1 MDDSHDSQ
9 TLVLIV
15 DDCYEDRLTY
25 KRYLSRDLELS
36 YKFVEAESGEEG
48 LALAQQRPPDCILL
62 DYQLPDTD
70 GLEFITEYKIRL
82 GENHPPVVILTG
94 QGDES
99 VAVQA
104 MKLGAQDYL
113 VKGKTTAES
122 LQIVV
127 RNAIEK
133 SHLRQQLDRSSA
145 QLRLLELAVESAND
159 IVLITDAEPI
169 DLPGPRIVYVN
180 QAFTQ
185 QTGYTREEVLGKTPR
200 ILQGA
205 KTERATL
212 DVLRHALENWQ
223 SARVELINYRKD
235 GSEFWVELNIVPIA
249 DDKGIFTHWVSV
261 QRDITDRIHAAT
273 EREHLLARERQ
284 SRQQAETANRL
295 KDEFLSILSHE
306 IRTPLNSI
314 LGWATMLRQRQLDPA
329 ITERALETI
338 ERNARIQ
345 AQLID
350 DLLDVSRII
359 RGKLK
364 LDFHEI
370 PLAAVIRAAVETME
384 PAAQAKEI
392 ELVYHFESQTDRVR
406 GDFNRLQQVVWNL
419 VANAVKFTPRQGRV
433 DVRLQRIGFYLE
445 MQVSDT
451 GMGIVPEFL
460 PYVFDRFSQAEQST
474 NRSFNGLGLGL
485 AIVRHLVELH
495 GGTVAV
501 HSAGENQGATF
512 SVQLPVLDFLEGD
525 RTQQDS
531 PPQGCPVSLQDLR
544 VLVVDDDEDSR
555 QMLAIILEQCGAKVW
570 TVASAAEAR
579 RAIVREVPD
588 VLLSDIGM
596 PGEDGYDL
604 IGQVKS
610 LESKIGRKIPAAAI
624 TAYAGATDCDRILA
638 AGFLV
643 HITKPI
649 EPELFIEQVAH
660 LGGRSVLD
668 KKD

>member
-36 YKFVEAESGEEG
+36 YEFVEAESGEEG

-200 ILQGA
+200 ILQGS

-212 DVLRHALENWQ
+212 D
-223 SARVELINYRKD
+223 
-235 GSEFWVELNIVPIA
+235 
-249 DDKGIFTHWVSV
+249 
-261 QRDITDRIHAAT
+261 
-273 EREHLLARERQ
+273 
-284 SRQQAETANRL
+284 
-295 KDEFLSILSHE
+295 
-306 IRTPLNSI
+306 
-314 LGWATMLRQRQLDPA
+314 
-329 ITERALETI
+329 
-338 ERNARIQ
+338 
-345 AQLID
+345 
-350 DLLDVSRII
+350 
-359 RGKLK
+359 
-364 LDFHEI
+364 
-370 PLAAVIRAAVETME
+370 
-384 PAAQAKEI
+384 
-392 ELVYHFESQTDRVR
+392 
-406 GDFNRLQQVVWNL
+406 
-419 VANAVKFTPRQGRV
+419 
-433 DVRLQRIGFYLE
+433 
-445 MQVSDT
+445 
-451 GMGIVPEFL
+451 
-460 PYVFDRFSQAEQST
+460 
-474 NRSFNGLGLGL
+474 
-485 AIVRHLVELH
+485 
-495 GGTVAV
+495 
-501 HSAGENQGATF
+501 
-512 SVQLPVLDFLEGD
+512 
-525 RTQQDS
+525 
-531 PPQGCPVSLQDLR
+531 
-544 VLVVDDDEDSR
+544 
-555 QMLAIILEQCGAKVW
+555 
-570 TVASAAEAR
+570 
-579 RAIVREVPD
+579 
-588 VLLSDIGM
+588 
-596 PGEDGYDL
+596 
-604 IGQVKS
+604 
-610 LESKIGRKIPAAAI
+610 
-624 TAYAGATDCDRILA
+624 
-638 AGFLV
+638 
-643 HITKPI
+643 
-649 EPELFIEQVAH
+649 
-660 LGGRSVLD
+660 
-668 KKD
+668 